1 MEVKRKF
8 TQGYTFKV
16 LMLAALI
23 LMMLIPLAMI
33 RGLINERNWT
43 AQFAETDIMEAW
55 GSELV
60 AAGPMLVV
68 PGIRTEEVRTVLSG
82 GAERVDTV
90 RRSFT
95 LVIMPERLD
104 IRADFQTEIRRRG
117 IFSVPLF
124 SGGLAFAGNFNPVSA
139 LAAAAHNEELF
150 LDQAELV
157 IVLSSQQGIR
167 RIERAA
173 WNNGLAGD
181 DSDLFFQP
189 GNRNLGNI
197 AAHVP
202 LVRQP
207 AGRQMGGGIFA
218 ALPDLTGSPVFFDIS
233 ISLQGGRMVRFLP
246 TGQQTHVTVASDWS
260 SPSFQGSFLPLRSD
274 ISVDGFYAVWDISYL
289 SRDIPL
295 FWRNETSYTQRNY
308 SASLFGVNFFRAIDT
323 YALNTRATRYAVLF
337 LVVPFLAL
345 FLLEMHTKKS
355 IHPVQY
361 LLSGIA
367 NVIFY
372 LLLLSLSEQMQ
383 FHTAYLIAAFAVATL
398 MTLYSRSL
406 LPSWNKSFYVALAV
420 SLSYI
425 LLYAV
430 LNAESFALLIGSIYA
445 FVLVALVMFLTRKM
459 DWYGIGSQKTEA
471 VEKITEEQPG
481 EVIGAR

>member
-1 MEVKRKF
+1 MEGKQKF
-8 TQGYTFKV
+8 TQGYTFKAFLLV
-16 LMLAALI
+16 ALV

-33 RGLINERNWT
+33 RGLINERNLT
-43 AQFAETDIMEAW
+43 ANIAESDIMEAW

-68 PGIRTEEVRTVLSG
+68 PGARTEEVRTVQPG

-90 RRSFT
+90 RRPFV
-95 LVIMPERLD
+95 LVIMPQQLD
-104 IRADFQTEIRRRG
+104 VRADFQTEIRRRG

-124 SGGLAFAGNFNPVSA
+124 SGELALSGTFNPAPA
-139 LAAAAHNEELF
+139 LAAVAHNEELL

-167 RIERAA
+167 RIERAF
-173 WNNGLAGD
+173 WNNGLAGQD
-181 DSDLFFQP
+181 GELFFQP

-202 LVRQP
+202 LARRP
-207 AGRQMGGGIFA
+207 AGRQMEGGIFA
-218 ALPDLTGSPVFFDIS
+218 ALPDITGSAASFDIS
-233 ISLQGGRMVRFLP
+233 ISMQGGRMVRFLP
-246 TGQQTHVTVASDWS
+246 IGQQTHVTVVSDWA
-260 SPSFQGSFLPLRSD
+260 SPSFQGSFLPLRSE
-274 ISVDGFYAVWDISYL
+274 ISADGFNAVWDISYL

-295 FWRNETSYTQRNY
+295 FWRNETSNSQRNY
-308 SASLFGVNFFRAIDT
+308 SGSLFGVNFFRAIDT
-323 YALNTRATRYAVLF
+323 YALNIRAVRYALLF

-345 FLLEMHTKKS
+345 FLLEIHTKKR

-383 FHTAYLIAAFAVATL
+383 FYTAYLIAALAVTTL
-398 MTLYSRSL
+398 LTLYSRSL
-406 LPSWNKSFYVALAV
+406 LPSWGKTFYVALAV

-459 DWYGIGSQKTEA
+459 DWYGIGLPK
-471 VEKITEEQPG
+471 
-481 EVIGAR
+481 

>member
-1 MEVKRKF
+1 MENKPKF

-16 LMLAALI
+16 LLLTALI

-33 RGLINERNWT
+33 RGLINERNIT
-43 AQFAETDIMEAW
+43 ANIAESDIMEAW
-55 GSELV
+55 GSELI
-60 AAGPMLVV
+60 AAGPILVV
-68 PGIRTEEVRTVLSG
+68 PGARTEEVRTALPG
-82 GAERVDTV
+82 GAERVETV
-90 RRSFT
+90 RRPFS
-95 LVIMPERLD
+95 LVIMPQQLD
-104 IRADFQTEIRRRG
+104 IKADFQTEIRRRG

-124 SGGLAFAGNFNPVSA
+124 SGELVLSGTFNTAPA
-139 LAAAAHNEELF
+139 LAAAAHNEELL

-167 RIERAA
+167 RIERAS
-173 WNNGLAGD
+173 WSNGLAAPAGE
-181 DSDLFFQP
+181 LFFQP

-202 LVRQP
+202 QVRRP
-207 AGRQMGGGIFA
+207 AGRQAEGGIFA
-218 ALPDLTGSPVFFDIS
+218 ALPDLSGSAASFDIS
-233 ISLQGGRMVRFLP
+233 ISMQGGRMVRLLP
-246 TGQQTHVTVASDWS
+246 IGQQTHVTVVSDWA
-260 SPSFQGSFLPLRSD
+260 SPSFQGSFLPLRSE
-274 ISVDGFYAVWDISYL
+274 ISADGFNAVWDISYL

-295 FWRNETSYTQRNY
+295 FWRNETPNSQRNY
-308 SASLFGVNFFRAIDT
+308 SGSLFGVNFFRAIDT
-323 YALNTRATRYAVLF
+323 YALNTRATRYALLF

-345 FLLEMHTKKS
+345 FLLEIHTKKR

-383 FHTAYLIAAFAVATL
+383 FHTAYLIAALAVATL
-398 MTLYSRSL
+398 LTLYSRSL
-406 LPSWNKSFYVALAV
+406 LPSWGKTFYVALAV

-425 LLYAV
+425 LLYAI
-430 LNAESFALLIGSIYA
+430 LNAESFALLIGSVYA

-459 DWYGIGSQKTEA
+459 DWYGIG
-471 VEKITEEQPG
+471 QPK
-481 EVIGAR
+481 